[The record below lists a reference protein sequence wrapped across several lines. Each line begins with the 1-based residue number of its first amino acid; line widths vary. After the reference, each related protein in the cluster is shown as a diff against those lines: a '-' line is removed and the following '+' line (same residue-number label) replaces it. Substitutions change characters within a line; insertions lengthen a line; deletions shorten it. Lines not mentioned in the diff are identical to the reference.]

1 MKKRAAIELTIGHM
15 KSEHRLERNRLKGTC
30 GDAINAHLSGVAMNF
45 GKLLA
50 WATRSR
56 RKARAEGPFLARLIH
71 PVHFLRKP

>member
-1 MKKRAAIELTIGHM
+1 
-15 KSEHRLERNRLKGTC
+15 
-30 GDAINAHLSGVAMNF
+30 MNF